1 MFFRLDD
8 RNKPKKY
15 ETETA
20 KYMLIGGLLSAI
32 AGFFW
37 QPVFLGALAVFLGFF
52 AMKSPK
58 GAWGIPVFILGV
70 IVMISSIY
78 R

>member
-8 RNKPKKY
+8 QKQPKKFK
-15 ETETA
+15 TETA
-20 KYMLIGGLLSAI
+20 NYMILGGVLSAI
-32 AGFFW
+32 AGLFW
-37 QPVFLGALAVFLGFF
+37 QPVFLGALSVFLGFF

-58 GAWGIPVFILGV
+58 GGWGIPVFILGV

>member
-8 RNKPKKY
+8 RERPKKF
-15 ETETA
+15 ETGTA
-20 KYMLIGGLLSAI
+20 NYMIIGGLLAAV

-37 QPVFLGALAVFLGFF
+37 QPLYLGALAVFLGFF
-52 AMKSPK
+52 SMKSPK

-70 IVMISSIY
+70 IVMMSSIY